1 MVWAVDFQF
10 DATSDGRPIK
20 IASII
25 DEHTREC
32 LGGLVDRSITAHV
45 LIDERIR
52 LAFIPPGLPPA
63 ALGPG
68 LPGPGQLRCRL
79 HPPMND
85 SHKPWIWPVLRT
97 ATGTCRLPARE
108 PRFLYE
114 RGLYNILAASLSWM
128 YPSLGSDS
136 H

>member
-32 LGGLVDRSITAHV
+32 LGGLVDRSITPHV

-52 LAFIPPGLPPA
+52 LAFIPPGHHRRHS
-63 ALGPG
+63 ALGYEAPG
-68 LPGPGQLRCRL
+68 KLRCRL
-79 HPPMND
+79 YPPITG
-85 SHKPWIWPVLRT
+85 SHSR
-97 ATGTCRLPARE
+97 
-108 PRFLYE
+108 
-114 RGLYNILAASLSWM
+114 
-128 YPSLGSDS
+128 
-136 H
+136 